1 MASFASERDKSRCPT
16 HPGLLLRED
25 ILPPLGRPKAEI
37 AKWLSV
43 SRQYLSQ
50 ILCEDRPVSA
60 GVAGRFGRM
69 FGNEPLECRPHMMR
83 GMPLVRLMFRGF
95 DAEGL

>member
-1 MASFASERDKSRCPT
+1 MRF
-16 HPGLLLRED
+16 
-25 ILPPLGRPKAEI
+25 LPARGKPKAEI
-37 AKWLSV
+37 AKSLGM
-43 SRQYLSQ
+43 SQ
-50 ILCEDRPVSA
+50 QHLYQIRCEDRPVSA

>member
-1 MASFASERDKSRCPT
+1 
-16 HPGLLLRED
+16 
-25 ILPPLGRPKAEI
+25 
-37 AKWLSV
+37 
-43 SRQYLSQ
+43 
-50 ILCEDRPVSA
+50 
-60 GVAGRFGRM
+60 M